1 MSTIAERCLEL
12 FKQCS
17 AIEKR
22 TLLNLMN
29 EDVQHSLDESN
40 AEEICDAALD
50 TPDHFSF
57 SKFISFHVSF
67 VDDNAFLENL
77 RFELDSMDLIRPQ
90 SRKIESL
97 WLYLSDVCDDI
108 KSISKYPNINK
119 LLDMVN
125 AQISD
130 ANSALDCCN
139 IICYSNDKKSLRL
152 HSDNESNICQTHPI
166 ATFSLGA
173 PRRIEFVPIGS
184 HHTRVVHSVDATNNS
199 LYVMHPGCQS
209 ILQHRVL
216 QGDSSGSE
224 NHIRYSISF
233 RRSNATP
240 RRESADQTPR
250 FEESPN
256 TPPVSANAIPASL
269 MVGDSFL
276 ARLDKDRL
284 GKNRKTIINLA
295 KGGNKFRD
303 VIQSLRTFKS
313 NSENDKYLI
322 KQIFISVGTNDIRNC
337 KNGIMHLKGE
347 LFNLVRTIKHLFP
360 TAKLYMQSLLLLPV
374 THDNRSYV
382 VENVLNFN
390 KMIYHVCVHE
400 RVYMIDIFRT
410 FLFRGYRHHML
421 FPNNVNDI
429 HPNRR
434 GLGVLARKYIDI
446 IHSRHFDPLNPS

>member
-1 MSTIAERCLEL
+1 
-12 FKQCS
+12 
-17 AIEKR
+17 
-22 TLLNLMN
+22 
-29 EDVQHSLDESN
+29 
-40 AEEICDAALD
+40 
-50 TPDHFSF
+50 
-57 SKFISFHVSF
+57 
-67 VDDNAFLENL
+67 
-77 RFELDSMDLIRPQ
+77 
-90 SRKIESL
+90 
-97 WLYLSDVCDDI
+97 
-108 KSISKYPNINK
+108 
-119 LLDMVN
+119 MVN
-125 AQISD
+125 AHISNAD
-130 ANSALDCCN
+130 SALDCCN
-139 IICYSNDKKSLRL
+139 IICYSNGKKSLRL

-173 PRRIEFVPIGS
+173 SRHIEFVPIGS

-209 ILQHRVL
+209 ILKHRVL
-216 QGDSSGSE
+216 QGDSSGSD

-233 RRSNATP
+233 RRSNAI
-240 RRESADQTPR
+240 RRRKSADQAPR

-256 TPPVSANAIPASL
+256 TPPVSDNAIPASL

-284 GKNRKTIINLA
+284 GKNRKIIINLA

-303 VIQSLRTFKS
+303 VVQSLGTFKS

-322 KQIFISVGTNDIRNC
+322 KQIFISVSTNDIRNC
-337 KNGIMHLKGE
+337 KNGIIHLKGK
-347 LFNLVRTIKHLFP
+347 LFNLVRTIKNFFP
-360 TAKLYMQSLLLLPV
+360 TAKLYMQSLLTLPV
-374 THDNRSYV
+374 THDSRSHV
-382 VENVLNFN
+382 VENLLNFN

-400 RVYMIDIFRT
+400 RVYMIDILRT

-446 IHSRHFDPLNPS
+446 IHSRYFDSLNPS